1 MMQRLAVE
9 YDGAAHRESLTAD
22 NRRQNR
28 MVKAGF
34 TLLRFSAADVLSAPD
49 SVVWLVRQMLRA

>member
-9 YDGAAHRESLTAD
+9 YDGASHRESLTAD

-28 MVKAGF
+28 MVNAGF

-49 SVVWLVRQMLRA
+49 SVVWSVRQMLRA